1 MVASDQTSK
10 SFLARKPLLSY
21 FVLSYAFFW
30 LALILFIVV
39 VTASGVKM
47 DSLPAWAMPLIQI
60 TGSWMPTVAALIVTG
75 MTDGRRGIKKMLLKF
90 THFNLPARWYF
101 AALIPFGLALAS
113 AGIYRLVGGATSG
126 GVSLSLSFWI
136 GLIAINLFT
145 GATGEEAG
153 WRGFALPR
161 LLEKYSPLKAGFLL
175 GIAWNF
181 WHLPLWFTSGFSS
194 WNLLVYILFFSVAI
208 ISLAVL
214 MTWIFSK
221 TSQSLVPMVIT
232 HFSFN
237 LGFALI
243 GPQGLGVG
251 PYIPLMG
258 ILAALLLITAIV
270 VSSAGGLT
278 TRGKHPD
285 FR

>member
-1 MVASDQTSK
+1 
-10 SFLARKPLLSY
+10 
-21 FVLSYAFFW
+21 
-30 LALILFIVV
+30 
-39 VTASGVKM
+39 
-47 DSLPAWAMPLIQI
+47 
-60 TGSWMPTVAALIVTG
+60 
-75 MTDGRRGIKKMLLKF
+75 
-90 THFNLPARWYF
+90 
-101 AALIPFGLALAS
+101 
-113 AGIYRLVGGATSG
+113 
-126 GVSLSLSFWI
+126 
-136 GLIAINLFT
+136 
-145 GATGEEAG
+145 
-153 WRGFALPR
+153 
-161 LLEKYSPLKAGFLL
+161 
-175 GIAWNF
+175 
-181 WHLPLWFTSGFSS
+181 
-194 WNLLVYILFFSVAI
+194 
-208 ISLAVL
+208 